1 MKISYS
7 TFNDQ
12 DLLLKLKAGE
22 KEAFDEIYNRYAQ
35 FLFQYAHKC
44 LTNWDDAD
52 DLVQDLFFKLW
63 TKKETVHVF
72 GSLQAYLT
80 LCLKNLIIDKHR
92 HQKIETNYLQVL
104 DPHDLQDNDTENYM
118 NQKDYKTILHQ
129 HINELPKRMQE
140 ILVLRKL
147 KDLSILE
154 ISVLLNISK
163 QTVKNQILTA
173 MNRLKSSL
181 NYNSLITLLIFFFF

>member
-1 MKISYS
+1 MKNSYS
-7 TFNDQ
+7 TLDDQ
-12 DLLLKLKAGE
+12 DLLLQLKAGK

-44 LTNWDDAD
+44 LPNWDDAD

-63 TKKETVHVF
+63 TKKETVHVL
-72 GSLQAYLT
+72 GSLKAYLT

-92 HQKIETNYLQVL
+92 HQKIEANYLKFL
-104 DPHDLQDNDTENYM
+104 DPHDLQDNGTENYM
-118 NQKDYKTILHQ
+118 NQKDYKTVLHQ
-129 HINELPKRMQE
+129 HITELPPRMQE
-140 ILVLRKL
+140 ILVLRKVE
-147 KDLSILE
+147 DLSISE
-154 ISVLLNISK
+154 IAAFLNITK

-181 NYNSLITLLIFFFF
+181 NYHSLFSLLIFFFF